1 MLTTSLSATV
11 SDIFSCDIGIKG
23 GRIVALGEG
32 LDESG
37 EVIDAIGKCVLPGG
51 I

>member
-1 MLTTSLSATV
+1 VLTTSLSATV